1 MSHAVTLP
9 YSARATS
16 WSRVLICII
25 MLLSVVLS
33 PDIEKT
39 HPANSKT
46 SPCVNPLEFN
56 GDAVNCTPSVGS
68 TLSHCVYDDVV
79 GSHLLVYFIMMFSVV
94 LLTDIE
100 TTSSKISGR
109 SPLIYFDSGT
119 NPVAK
124 CPVTKCPVVKCPV
137 ANGQDAQ
144 DAQVVPFS
152 SGQDAQ
158 DA

>member
-1 MSHAVTLP
+1 MSDAVTSP
-9 YSARATS
+9 CSARATS
-16 WSRVLICII
+16 WSWVLLCII
-25 MLLSVVLS
+25 ILLSAVLS

-56 GDAVNCTPSVGS
+56 GDAVKCTPSVGS

-79 GSHLLVYFIMMFSVV
+79 GSHLLVYFVMMFSVV
-94 LLTDIE
+94 LSTDIE
-100 TTSSKISGR
+100 TTHHASSKISGR

-124 CPVTKCPVVKCPV
+124 CPVTKCPVAKCPV

-144 DAQVVPFS
+144 DA
-152 SGQDAQ
+152 
-158 DA
+158 